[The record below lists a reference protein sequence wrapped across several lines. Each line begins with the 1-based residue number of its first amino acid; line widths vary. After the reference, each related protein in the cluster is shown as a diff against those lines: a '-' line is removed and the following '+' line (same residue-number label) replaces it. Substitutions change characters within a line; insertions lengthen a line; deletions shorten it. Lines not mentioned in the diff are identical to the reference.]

1 MADETGTSPPTPAA
15 AGAGNAQGAQETRPQ
30 LGIQTQYVKDL
41 SFENPSALERPP
53 EAERSPQIT
62 VNVQVEA
69 RRLNEQT
76 FEVVLQITAQASH
89 EEKPVFLVELSY
101 AGVFNFIGI
110 PDNAMEPALL
120 IECPRLLFPF
130 ARRIVADVT
139 RDGGFPGRCLLAP
152 IDFLALYRNRQQQ
165 AAQASE
171 AVLAPRPGR
180 PKPSRPSSIRLR
192 SCLRSTAAVGE
203 ISPRLSPRLQLPYRV
218 MAGLVPAIHVSKSH
232 PGWGGYRRWVRAISD
247 GWFRWVPG
255 SSPGMTMCWWG
266 TVGKTTDRT
275 GHWGMNF
282 GNGRR

>member
-1 MADETGTSPPTPAA
+1 MADETGTTPPTPAA

-139 RDGGFPGRCLLAP
+139 RDGGFPAAP
-152 IDFLALYRNRQQQ
+152 ARADRL
-165 AAQASE
+165 
-171 AVLAPRPGR
+171 PRPLSQPPAAGGSGAGGR
-180 PKPSRPSSIRLR
+180 GSGRRGPAARSRADLRRSGRGRAYGRRRRWGRLAHCFRHAYNSPTASWPNSFRPS
-192 SCLRSTAAVGE
+192 TF
-203 ISPRLSPRLQLPYRV
+203 LSRT
-218 MAGLVPAIHVSKSH
+218 
-232 PGWGGYRRWVRAISD
+232 
-247 GWFRWVPG
+247 WFRWMLG
-255 SSPGMTMCWWG
+255 SSPGMTICWWG
-266 TVGKTTDRT
+266 TVGKTTDRP

-282 GNGRR
+282 GVGRRWRGFAGG

>member
-1 MADETGTSPPTPAA
+1 MADETGTTPPTSAAA

-101 AGVFNFIGI
+101 AGVFNFISI
-110 PDNAMEPALL
+110 PENAMEPALL

-139 RDGGFPGRCLLAP
+139 RDGGFPPLLLAP

-165 AAQASE
+165 AAQAQAGE
-171 AVLAPRPGR
+171 AVGAEARP
-180 PKPSRPSSIRLR
+180 PEVEPDFVEP
-192 SCLRSTAAVGE
+192 
-203 ISPRLSPRLQLPYRV
+203 
-218 MAGLVPAIHVSKSH
+218 
-232 PGWGGYRRWVRAISD
+232 
-247 GWFRWVPG
+247 
-255 SSPGMTMCWWG
+255 
-266 TVGKTTDRT
+266 
-275 GHWGMNF
+275 
-282 GNGRR
+282 

>member
-1 MADETGTSPPTPAA
+1 MADETGTTPPTSAAA

-110 PDNAMEPALL
+110 PENAMEPALL

-139 RDGGFPGRCLLAP
+139 RDGGFPPLLLAP

-165 AAQASE
+165 AAQAQASD
-171 AVLAPRPGR
+171 
-180 PKPSRPSSIRLR
+180 
-192 SCLRSTAAVGE
+192 AVGAE
-203 ISPRLSPRLQLPYRV
+203 ARPPEAEPTFV
-218 MAGLVPAIHVSKSH
+218 EPAEVVPTVD
-232 PGWGGYRRWVRAISD
+232 GGGGGD
-247 GWFRWVPG
+247 
-255 SSPGMTMCWWG
+255 
-266 TVGKTTDRT
+266 
-275 GHWGMNF
+275 
-282 GNGRR
+282 

>member
-1 MADETGTSPPTPAA
+1 MADETGTTPPTSAA

-101 AGVFNFIGI
+101 AGVFNFISI
-110 PDNAMEPALL
+110 PENAMEPALL

-139 RDGGFPGRCLLAP
+139 RDGGFPPLLLAP

-165 AAQASE
+165 AAQAPASE
-171 AVLAPRPGR
+171 AVGAEARP
-180 PKPSRPSSIRLR
+180 PEVEPDFIEPAEVVPS
-192 SCLRSTAAVGE
+192 VD
-203 ISPRLSPRLQLPYRV
+203 
-218 MAGLVPAIHVSKSH
+218 
-232 PGWGGYRRWVRAISD
+232 GGGIGGD
-247 GWFRWVPG
+247 
-255 SSPGMTMCWWG
+255 
-266 TVGKTTDRT
+266 
-275 GHWGMNF
+275 
-282 GNGRR
+282 